1 MFVILA
7 VVQDPTITLIGGFVI
22 GFAAAGGVLQLV
34 TATVSDL
41 FPQVKG
47 RSSVSYDSLQYRYLV
62 GVSAAG
68 SIATAG
74 GANGPVYVVIFDAAL
89 LC

>member
-1 MFVILA
+1 M
-7 VVQDPTITLIGGFVI
+7 
-22 GFAAAGGVLQLV
+22 QLV

-47 RSSVSYDSLQYRYLV
+47 TIISIVMILSSIGTWV

-74 GANGPVYVVIFDAAL
+74 GANGPVYVVIFDAAITL
-89 LC
+89 LSVLLALFVNISAKKAAR